1 MTRPY
6 VSYTHGVEGNEN
18 YFYEMRE
25 MNDEEYNQYLID
37 VANAEAELAAEAA
50 AKAEADAAA
59 EAKRAAKAQAL
70 AALGLSQEVIN
81 LLAD

>member
-6 VSYTHGVEGNEN
+6 VSYTRGIEGNED

-37 VANAEAELAAEAA
+37 AANEKEIVAAQAQANAAVE
-50 AKAEADAAA
+50 AKAEA
-59 EAKRAAKAQAL
+59 KRQAL
-70 AALGLSQEVIN
+70 AALGLSQEIVN
-81 LLAD
+81 LLAE